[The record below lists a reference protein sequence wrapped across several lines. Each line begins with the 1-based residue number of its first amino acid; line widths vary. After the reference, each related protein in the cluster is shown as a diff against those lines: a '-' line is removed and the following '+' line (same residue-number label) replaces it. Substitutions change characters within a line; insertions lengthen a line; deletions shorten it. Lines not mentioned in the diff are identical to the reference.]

1 MSCENNCGPLVVT
14 LLTGAPG
21 IQGEQGV
28 QGPEGPVGPQGPQG
42 PAGGVG
48 SITGDISISTDSVA
62 SLVTVGVAA
71 ITGSAAQ
78 ALTLQTDAKGR
89 VLAVTA
95 QAISVTTSQVQ
106 NLSLA
111 TLGGVATTDARLSDS
126 RTPSGAAGG
135 DLAGT
140 YPNPTLGAV
149 GTAGVTGAADKTL
162 ILQMDT
168 KGRAVAVTAQAISV
182 TTSQVQNLSLSTLG
196 GVATTDPRL
205 SDSRV
210 PTGSAGGDLTGTY
223 PNPTLGNVTTAKSD
237 VGSATH
243 VPLVSVD
250 AKGRVTSLTS
260 VQISALTTAQLSGLS
275 TSTPAALAT
284 SGAVGTSLFA
294 ARADHVHALQTLGE
308 PGTWG
313 SGTIVPVLTVD
324 AFGRV
329 ASVTTA
335 EITGTGGAALST
347 QAPLGLATA
356 GVAGTG
362 TEAAAWDHRHPVS
375 GDVGIGESETLK
387 VQGALGY
394 PFAPTHESIL
404 TDYALVFQGT
414 EWIQR
419 VLKPS
424 DEMPQALG
432 VAAPGNAAEFARAD
446 HVHENPCPDASNAQ
460 PENIGTASPGT
471 SADYSRADH
480 VHALTTTIEAGTF
493 GGSNGIPV
501 LTVDEF
507 GRLTSI
513 TTEAVANFSTL
524 PALGLTTA
532 GVVGMSGFAA
542 QADHQHPITGDV
554 TLFDPFNGTDVQV
567 VGLRANPLA
576 MMAPQQDQ
584 VLTFD
589 AGEWCPKDPQAGVTL
604 SDANPAALG
613 ATAAPGTSA
622 DASRADHVHAV
633 SGDVAAQNDGTLKV
647 TALQTH
653 GVADVAPSTGQVLT
667 WTGSA
672 WVPGAPAQGGS
683 GGGGIAYF
691 LNAAQ
696 AGASPVTNLPGEPKA
711 LGRASESL
719 QSVVTSGTLSQVDY
733 TLVRGFVTAV
743 GDPGVTTI
751 PAGIWDFN
759 LWASSNANSANQTIL
774 QARLYKYDAS
784 NALTLLATSDDVSVY
799 DPSVTAQY
807 ILALTVPQTTVLAT
821 DRLYIELLGKATANN
836 RTVTLSF
843 GASTPTHVHTTLPSV
858 SGTGLAKVINSIFQ
872 TPASLLI
879 NADVDAAAGIA
890 QSKIANLT
898 TDLGNKLNKFTRT
911 AVVGQDAATVQGC
924 IDLFSDATYTNPAQV
939 LVPPG
944 LYTENITF
952 RGCVL
957 VSAIGHNNGQ
967 TSTVRITGTHAFTGG
982 ATAANNQLQVCGIR
996 LTVNNPST
1004 PTLSLASATGVSS
1017 VVHLQD
1023 CVVENVS
1030 SNTSS
1035 VGVLIGPDV
1044 SVKATNLRSNAYA
1057 VAGSGGTHFDINGGS
1072 LYADGLNTEFGTC
1085 VVLMRG
1091 TNGALKP
1098 YAEIRN
1104 SLLACTG
1111 ANVIS
1116 ITSTTALFTAG
1127 FTAFSNLAATGNGIN
1142 IAGAGSVVGVYQS
1155 SFAIQPGATNYVVTG
1170 VAGTYYYSLGN
1181 NYSNATGISYET
1193 KVGASVAQFQY
1204 SRSYDPASGD
1214 LTGSFPAPTLAA
1226 ITTAQSNVG
1235 SATVVPKLSIDAKGR
1250 VTALTTVQISALT
1263 TAQLS
1268 GLSTAIPAALT
1279 TAGVIGSSLF
1289 AAKADHA
1296 HALATLGAAG
1306 TFGSSSVVPVLTVD
1320 AFGRVASVTTA
1331 GIIGGGGGI
1340 SALSGDVVA
1349 SGSGS
1354 VTASV
1359 QALRG
1364 YSIATTA
1371 PVDLAQLT
1379 YSASEN
1385 KWLTDRGTFLAEVLL
1400 IAGGAGGGRS
1410 NSGGGGAGGVYYGTF
1425 VVLPGANYTISI
1437 GAGGAGS
1444 TVNGTQG
1451 TSGGNSLISFSAPVA
1466 TAIGGGGGGAGNIT
1480 SGPAAGVSGGSG
1492 GGAGYGSGGGTYAG
1506 GAGTS
1511 GQGNAGGSV
1520 NSTSSGGPGAGG
1532 GGAGAA
1538 GASVSGSSSVAGNG
1552 GAGTNTYSTW
1562 ATATST
1568 GASGYYGG
1576 GGGGGVNA
1584 GGTAGTGGAGGGGAG
1599 GLQGTPAATAGTANT
1614 GGGGGGAGGSF
1625 SGANGGSGLAI
1636 IRYTGAARCT
1646 GGTIVTTGGYTYHT
1660 FTTSGNLIA

>member
-1 MSCENNCGPLVVT
+1 MVT

-42 PAGGVG
+42 PAGSVG

-95 QAISVTTSQVQ
+95 QVISVTTSQVQ

-111 TLGGVATTDARLSDS
+111 
-126 RTPSGAAGG
+126 
-135 DLAGT
+135 
-140 YPNPTLGAV
+140 
-149 GTAGVTGAADKTL
+149 
-162 ILQMDT
+162 
-168 KGRAVAVTAQAISV
+168 
-182 TTSQVQNLSLSTLG
+182 TLG

-223 PNPTLGNVTTAKSD
+223 PNPTLGNVTTAKFD

-260 VQISALTTAQLSGLS
+260 VQISALTTEQLSGLS

-313 SGTIVPVLTVD
+313 SGTIVPVLTLD

-329 ASVTTA
+329 ASVATA

-356 GVAGTG
+356 GAAGTG

-375 GDVGIGESETLK
+375 GDVGISGNGVDLL
-387 VQGALGY
+387 VQGLQGI
-394 PFAPTHESIL
+394 PINTL
-404 TDYALVFQGT
+404 TPSEGNLLQFKNS
-414 EWIQR
+414 EWI
-419 VLKPS
+419 PS
-424 DEMPQALG
+424 EILADENPQGLG
-432 VAAPGNAAEFARAD
+432 TAAPGISASASRAD
-446 HVHENPCPDASNAQ
+446 HVHPVPASDSAPQ
-460 PENIGTASPGT
+460 PIGTAAAGVAT
-471 SADYSRADH
+471 DLSRADH
-480 VHALTTTIEAGTF
+480 VHALATVGEAGTF

-507 GRLTSI
+507 GRLTGV
-513 TTEAVANFSTL
+513 TTEAVANFSTVQ
-524 PALGLTTA
+524 PLGLTTA

-567 VGLRANPLA
+567 VGLRASPLA

-622 DASRADHVHAV
+622 DASRADHVHPV

-653 GVADVAPSTGQVLT
+653 GVADVAPNTGQVLT

-683 GGGGIAYF
+683 GGGGIAYY

-696 AGASPVTNLPGEPKA
+696 AGASPVTNLPGQPKA

-733 TLVRGFVTAV
+733 TLVLGFVSAV

-774 QARLYKYDAS
+774 QARLYKYDAA

-843 GASTPTHVHTTLPSV
+843 GNTTPTHVHTTLPSV
-858 SGTGLAKVINSIFQ
+858 SGTGLAKVLNSIFQ
-872 TPASLLI
+872 TPASLLV

-924 IDLFSDATYTNPAQV
+924 IDLFSDATYSNPAQV

-967 TSTVRITGTHAFTGG
+967 TSTVSISGTHAFTGG

-996 LTVNNPST
+996 LTANNAST
-1004 PTLSLASATGVSS
+1004 PTISLASATGVSS
-1017 VVHLQD
+1017 LVHLQD

-1030 SNTSS
+1030 SNTSA
-1035 VGVLIGPDV
+1035 VGVLIGSDV
-1044 SVKATNLRSNAYA
+1044 TVKATNLRSNAYGA
-1057 VAGSGGTHFDINGGS
+1057 AGGGGTHFDINGGS

-1104 SLLACTG
+1104 SVLACTG
-1111 ANVIS
+1111 ANVVN

-1127 FTAFSNLAATGNGIN
+1127 FTGFSNTATTGNGIN
-1142 IAGAGSVVGVYQS
+1142 IAGAGSVVGVYAS
-1155 SFAIQPGATNYVVTG
+1155 SFAIQPGASNYVVAG

-1193 KVGASVAQFQY
+1193 KVGASVTQFQY

-1250 VTALTTVQISALT
+1250 ITALTTVQISALT
-1263 TAQLS
+1263 TAQIS
-1268 GLSTAIPAALT
+1268 GLSTATPSVLT
-1279 TAGVIGSSLF
+1279 TSGVIGSSLF
-1289 AAKADHA
+1289 AARADHA
-1296 HALATLGAAG
+1296 HALATLGSAG
-1306 TFGSSSVVPVLTVD
+1306 TWGSSTVVPVVTVD

-1331 GIIGGGGGI
+1331 EI
-1340 SALSGDVVA
+1340 
-1349 SGSGS
+1349 
-1354 VTASV
+1354 T
-1359 QALRG
+1359 
-1364 YSIATTA
+1364 
-1371 PVDLAQLT
+1371 
-1379 YSASEN
+1379 
-1385 KWLTDRGTFLAEVLL
+1385 
-1400 IAGGAGGGRS
+1400 
-1410 NSGGGGAGGVYYGTF
+1410 
-1425 VVLPGANYTISI
+1425 
-1437 GAGGAGS
+1437 
-1444 TVNGTQG
+1444 
-1451 TSGGNSLISFSAPVA
+1451 
-1466 TAIGGGGGGAGNIT
+1466 GGGGGAALTTADAVPLGVVASAGVSSLAARGDHVHPYPTPAQIGALSTAQIAGFTTTTPAVLTTTGVVGISTFAARADHSHAITTSAVSPLFISTTPSALGSTGSAGTSNYVARSDHRHIYPTPTQIGALATTGIVKLTVDMTATPTIPPLRLVPNQTPSPVT
-1480 SGPAAGVSGGSG
+1480 SGDIWVSNSAGIVLLNFCTEDRSTPLAAWNIVNYFTRTQNFAPTSDPTLPAIKITQTGTGDCLRVEDSASPDATPFVIDANGRVGVGVAPDSAAAITLDAGGIKLANSGATAFCTITVGAGSPEGVVTAGPGSLFLNTSGGSG
-1492 GGAGYGSGGGTYAG
+1492 ASLYVKESGSG
-1506 GAGTS
+1506 
-1511 GQGNAGGSV
+1511 
-1520 NSTSSGGPGAGG
+1520 
-1532 GGAGAA
+1532 
-1538 GASVSGSSSVAGNG
+1538 
-1552 GAGTNTYSTW
+1552 
-1562 ATATST
+1562 
-1568 GASGYYGG
+1568 
-1576 GGGGGVNA
+1576 
-1584 GGTAGTGGAGGGGAG
+1584 
-1599 GLQGTPAATAGTANT
+1599 NT
-1614 GGGGGGAGGSF
+1614 GWVAK
-1625 SGANGGSGLAI
+1625 
-1636 IRYTGAARCT
+1636 
-1646 GGTIVTTGGYTYHT
+1646 
-1660 FTTSGNLIA
+1660 